1 MIRGEDRLMNKLCT
15 LSCADAELDSD
26 AETAT
31 VTGTPCAQAEDHEST
46 TCCDTWDD
54 GVLYVHVA

>member
-1 MIRGEDRLMNKLCT
+1 MNKLCT
-15 LSCADAELDSD
+15 LSCAEAELDSD